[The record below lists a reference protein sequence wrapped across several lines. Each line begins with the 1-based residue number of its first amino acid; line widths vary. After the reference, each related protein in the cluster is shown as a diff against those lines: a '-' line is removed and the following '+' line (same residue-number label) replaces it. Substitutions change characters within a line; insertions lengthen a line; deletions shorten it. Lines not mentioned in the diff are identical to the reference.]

1 MFRFF
6 DRDNDGLL
14 DFEDFLQLC
23 LPVLD
28 MQLRAKASQ
37 RMNYEVNQSDRL
49 QHNVEFELSRLLE
62 KEIHFHI
69 KVEIEKKEL
78 ENAED
83 FSTVAVFTCM
93 DALNYGYLDFDQL
106 RNYYAKFKGEVLKED
121 INAMMRRMSNSLD
134 SKITFREFSVAITP
148 ELNGLGAS
156 AETVEFH
163 TEQKQQQAEDHMQRS
178 INRANKNRSGVGGGE
193 INNSLRVFRPINNE

>member
-1 MFRFF
+1 MVDYMSEVECFHMFRFF

-28 MQLRAKASQ
+28 ASLRAKASQ
-37 RMNYEVNQSDRL
+37 RMNYEVNGDDRL

-78 ENAED
+78 EQCDD
-83 FSTVAVFTCM
+83 FNTVAVFSNI
-93 DALNYGYLDFDQL
+93 DALNYGYLDFD
-106 RNYYAKFKGEVLKED
+106 
-121 INAMMRRMSNSLD
+121 
-134 SKITFREFSVAITP
+134 
-148 ELNGLGAS
+148 
-156 AETVEFH
+156 
-163 TEQKQQQAEDHMQRS
+163 
-178 INRANKNRSGVGGGE
+178 
-193 INNSLRVFRPINNE
+193 

>member
-28 MQLRAKASQ
+28 TSLRAKASQ
-37 RMNYEVNQSDRL
+37 RMNYEVNGDDRL

-78 ENAED
+78 EQCDD
-83 FSTVAVFTCM
+83 FNTVAVFSNI
-93 DALNYGYLDFDQL
+93 DALNYGYLDFD
-106 RNYYAKFKGEVLKED
+106 
-121 INAMMRRMSNSLD
+121 
-134 SKITFREFSVAITP
+134 
-148 ELNGLGAS
+148 
-156 AETVEFH
+156 
-163 TEQKQQQAEDHMQRS
+163 
-178 INRANKNRSGVGGGE
+178 
-193 INNSLRVFRPINNE
+193 